1 MDIENSLHTTMHSL
15 SAGLHPNNSQLNPK
29 RAGVLEACRK
39 IADKGNKS
47 VDLSEEDLLRDILYT
62 LNGVEGQYVQFED
75 DCFQIRANVPV
86 SEQVRSLVRK
96 TCEGGWLLRRV

>member
-1 MDIENSLHTTMHSL
+1 
-15 SAGLHPNNSQLNPK
+15 
-29 RAGVLEACRK
+29 VLEACRK

-75 DCFQIRANVPV
+75 DCF
-86 SEQVRSLVRK
+86 
-96 TCEGGWLLRRV
+96 